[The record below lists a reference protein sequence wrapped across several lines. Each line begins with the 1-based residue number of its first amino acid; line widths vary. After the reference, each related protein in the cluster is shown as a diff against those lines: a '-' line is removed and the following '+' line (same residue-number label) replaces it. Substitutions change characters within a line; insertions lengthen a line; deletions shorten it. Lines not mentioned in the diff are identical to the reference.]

1 MEASGV
7 GSEDASV
14 SHPDNPTPININT
27 QVTTQPNQI
36 TWLRNNHINRRIQT
50 KATLH
55 TGTDEAAGAGKL
67 SFPFFVLNYNP
78 TNQTKR
84 T

>member
-27 QVTTQPNQI
+27 QVTTQLNQI

-50 KATLH
+50 KATTH

-67 SFPFFVLNYNP
+67 SFPFFVLNFNAA
-78 TNQTKR
+78 TTVL
-84 T
+84 

>member
-14 SHPDNPTPININT
+14 SHPDNPTSININT
-27 QVTTQPNQI
+27 QVTTQLNQI
-36 TWLRNNHINRRIQT
+36 TWLHNNHINRGIQT
-50 KATLH
+50 KATTH

-67 SFPFFVLNYNP
+67 SFPFFGI
-78 TNQTKR
+78 KF
-84 T
+84 